1 MAMAL
6 TQPWGWISIKL
17 DAGTKQ
23 EGCLVAMWAETSNHK
38 VGKGATSLLLGR
50 ALYNDLQ
57 VVKVF
62 FWPAW

>member
-1 MAMAL
+1 MATTL

-17 DAGTKQ
+17 DAGTMQ
-23 EGCLVAMWAETSNHK
+23 EGCLVAMWAETSHYK
-38 VGKGATSLLLGR
+38 VGKGVTSLLLGR

-62 FWPAW
+62 FGPAR